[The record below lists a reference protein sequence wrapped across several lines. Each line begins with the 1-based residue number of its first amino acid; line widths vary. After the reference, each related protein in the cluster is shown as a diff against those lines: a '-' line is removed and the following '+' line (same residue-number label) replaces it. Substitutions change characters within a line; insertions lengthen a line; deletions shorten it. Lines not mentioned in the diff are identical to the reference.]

1 MTHDDAD
8 RPASATASDP
18 PARPVARPPM
28 PAIRRVAPGAPL
40 RWLTLGLRDFGA
52 TAGRG
57 VFYGLVFA
65 LMGQLIGLV
74 YATRW
79 QLTMGLT
86 AGFFLMG
93 PFVCVGIQELS
104 RQRERGEASALS
116 ASLTCWR
123 RNLGSIAFFAAILT
137 FLMIV
142 WARVSVVVFAL
153 FSTTDFPDL
162 KGVVYQIVRASNL
175 EFLLVWMAVG
185 LLFATVVF
193 AISVVSMPLMLDRR
207 ADTMTA
213 IFASARALAANPLPM
228 LVWAAL
234 IVVLIGASLILWMG
248 FLLITAP
255 LVGHATWHA
264 YRALLEPGPEGAAR

>member
-1 MTHDDAD
+1 MTHDAD
-8 RPASATASDP
+8 RSVSASASVPGAAP
-18 PARPVARPPM
+18 EHRPPVL
-28 PAIRRVAPGAPL
+28 AARRVEPGAPL
-40 RWLTLGLRDFGA
+40 RWLSLGLDDFRA

-57 VFYGLVFA
+57 MFYGAVFA
-65 LMGQLIGLV
+65 LMGELIELV

-93 PFVCVGIQELS
+93 PFVCTGIQELS
-104 RQRERGEASALS
+104 RQRERGDPTALS
-116 ASLTCWR
+116 GSLTCWR

-137 FLMIV
+137 FLMVV

-162 KGVVYQIVRASNL
+162 KGVVRQIVQPSNV

-185 LLFATVVF
+185 LMFATLVF

-213 IFASARALAANPLPM
+213 IFTSARALAANPLPM
-228 LVWAAL
+228 VLWAVL
-234 IVVLIGASLILWMG
+234 IVVLVGASLILWKG
-248 FLLITAP
+248 LLLFTAP

-264 YRALLEPGPEGAAR
+264 YRALLGSGSSESGS